1 MGSMNFENLIFAE
14 GKGYSR
20 TGAYGRSKLAN
31 LLFTYELQRRFNAA
45 GANALSVAAHP
56 GTSRTNLTSHLEEQW
71 YGRLLGPLVLGMLQ
85 SAAMGALPTIRAA
98 VDPAVKGG
106 EYYGPGGF
114 MEQRGYP
121 VRVESSAASH
131 NEANAR
137 RLWQISEEL
146 TGIEFKQLKSANG
159 RSQPA

>member
-1 MGSMNFENLIFAE
+1 
-14 GKGYSR
+14 
-20 TGAYGRSKLAN
+20 
-31 LLFTYELQRRFNAA
+31 
-45 GANALSVAAHP
+45 
-56 GTSRTNLTSHLEEQW
+56 
-71 YGRLLGPLVLGMLQ
+71 
-85 SAAMGALPTIRAA
+85 
-98 VDPAVKGG
+98 
-106 EYYGPGGF
+106 
-114 MEQRGYP
+114 